1 MMPMTSKTP
10 TPHPKRRRLSAV
22 SAAVLPFVFAV
33 TMGNVFPADDADHP
47 VDPKLLQEMKFRN
60 IGPHRGGR
68 VTAVAGVPGARDTF
82 YMGSTGGGVWKTADG
97 GVTWTPMSDKDF
109 KSASM
114 GAIAVAPSD
123 VNVVYAGTGSACVR
137 GNVSPGDGM
146 YRSTDA
152 GETWKGAGLEDA
164 GQIGRIRVH
173 PQDPDTVWVAVLG
186 HAFGPSAQRGV
197 FKSENGGDTWKKV
210 LKVNDEVGAVD
221 LALDPKNPRILFATT
236 WRVQRK
242 PWEMLSGG
250 EGSGLW
256 KSTDGGD
263 TWTELTEGLPAGP
276 LGRIGVAIS
285 GADGK
290 RVWALVE
297 AKDGGLY
304 RSDDGG
310 KTFKLVNSD
319 RNIQQRAWYYMHVY
333 ADPVDTGTVWILNVG
348 LWRSDDGGKTFNPV
362 RAPHGD
368 HHDLWIN
375 PDDPRV
381 MINGND
387 GGANIS
393 YHGGKSWSTQAN
405 QPTAEMYRVT
415 VNRAFPYR
423 VYGCQQDNTC
433 VSVPSRTPSS
443 GITQAHWYVIGGC
456 ESGHVAVDPRNPLI
470 TYSGCY
476 GGTIG
481 RYDHAT
487 GQEREIMAWPQLAV
501 GQAPRDLKYRFQ
513 WNAPIRLSP
522 HDPTML
528 YHTSQHVHRSTDE
541 GQSWSVISPDLT
553 RNDPARQDFSG
564 GPITRD
570 NTGVEVYGT
579 IFAFEESPKVA
590 GLLWAG
596 SDDGVVHL
604 SRDAGE
610 TWENITPA
618 KMPEWSQVN
627 MIELSPHGGGRAFIA
642 VTRYKLDDFRPF
654 IYRTDNLGQSWEL
667 LTDGRNGIPADHPV
681 RVVREDPDRRGLLYA
696 GTEFGLY
703 VSFDDGARWQSLQ
716 LNLPITPITD
726 LAVTRQD
733 LVVATQGRS
742 FWILDDVTPLHEADR
757 VAAGSVHLYRPRDTV
772 RFGSGGGGPRSPA
785 GENPPTGVIVQY
797 TLPPQTDPKASK
809 PAGATDAVR
818 TAGASGTT
826 GTTSSK
832 DQPEVVLEILDAE
845 GTLLRRLSSLKDE
858 PHAVNP
864 EARFMPPESQKPRR
878 LPAKEGMNRYVW
890 DFRLHD
896 AEIAEGSILW
906 GGVEGPRVPP
916 GRYKAILKVGNVTQA
931 RDFMVQRDPRL
942 ELGDE
947 DLVEQYRL
955 SKEIHDSLSESHRAM
970 KQIRDIRAQVD
981 DLVRRVG
988 LSGKGDGLAGMSDP
1002 MKQKLTTIEE
1012 ALHQTK
1018 ASSSQDILN
1027 FTPMLDNQLVALL
1040 GVVESADARP
1050 TDAARRRYEELR
1062 AELEGHLTQLSGVIR
1077 TDLAAFNDAIRGR
1090 DVAPVIV
1097 TPLAESQGAVRT
1109 ASDEAEPERK

>member
-1 MMPMTSKTP
+1 MAYP
-10 TPHPKRRRLSAV
+10 RRRNLAV
-22 SAAVLPFVFAV
+22 PPAMFSMLLVLAASTGSIL
-33 TMGNVFPADDADHP
+33 PADDKDYP
-47 VDPKLLQEMKFRN
+47 VDPKLFQEMKFRN

-82 YMGSTGGGVWKTADG
+82 YMGSTGGGVWKTTDG
-97 GVTWTPMSDKDF
+97 GVIWSSISDKDF
-109 KSASM
+109 KTASM

-152 GETWKGAGLEDA
+152 GETWKRAGLEDA

-197 FKSENGGDTWKKV
+197 FKSANGGASWKKV
-210 LKVNDEVGAVD
+210 LKVSDDVGAVD
-221 LALDPKNPRILFATT
+221 LALDPRNPRILFAST
-236 WRVQRK
+236 WRARRT
-242 PWEMLSGG
+242 PWEMVSGG

-256 KSTDGGD
+256 KSADGGD
-263 TWTELTEGLPAGP
+263 TWTELKDGLPAGP
-276 LGRIGVAIS
+276 LGRIGVAVS

-310 KTFKLVNSD
+310 KTFKLINSD

-333 ADPVDTGTVWILNVG
+333 ADPVDAGTVWILNVG

-381 MINGND
+381 MVNGND
-387 GGANIS
+387 GGANVS
-393 YHGGKSWSTQAN
+393 YNGGKSWSTQAN
-405 QPTAEMYRVT
+405 QPTAEIYRVA
-415 VNRAFPYR
+415 VDREFPYR

-433 VSVPSRTPSS
+433 VSVPSRTPTS

-456 ESGHVAVDPRNPLI
+456 ESGHVAVDPRNPLV

-522 HDPTML
+522 HDPSIL
-528 YHTSQHVHRSTDE
+528 YHTSQHVHRSRDE
-541 GQSWSVISPDLT
+541 GQSWSIISPDLT

-579 IFAFEESPKVA
+579 IFAFEESAKVP

-596 SDDGVVHL
+596 SDDGLVHL

-618 KMPEWSQVN
+618 KMPEWGQVN
-627 MIELSPHGGGRAFIA
+627 MIDLSAHGGARAFIA
-642 VTRYKLDDFRPF
+642 VTRYKLDDFRPYIF
-654 IYRTDNLGQSWEL
+654 RTDNLGQSWEL

-681 RVVREDPDRRGLLYA
+681 RVVREDPDRKGLLYA

-703 VSFDDGARWQSLQ
+703 VSFDDGARWQPLQ
-716 LNLPITPITD
+716 LNLPITPVTD
-726 LAVTRQD
+726 LAVMRQD

-742 FWILDDVTPLHEADR
+742 FWILDDVTPLHEVKS
-757 VAAGSVHLYRPRDTV
+757 VAAGSVRLFRPRDTV
-772 RFGSGGGGPRSPA
+772 RFGSGGGGGGGRGPA

-797 TLPPQTDPKASK
+797 TLPPQADSK
-809 PAGATDAVR
+809 SAKS
-818 TAGASGTT
+818 AGASETAKVADAAGASAAA
-826 GTTSSK
+826 GPK
-832 DQPEVVLEILDAE
+832 DPQEVVLEILDTD

-858 PHAVNP
+858 PYAPDP
-864 EARFMPPESQKPRR
+864 EARFRPPDSLKPRK
-878 LPAKEGMNRYVW
+878 LTAKEGMNRYVW

-896 AEIAEGSILW
+896 AEIAEGSVLW
-906 GGVEGPRVPP
+906 GSVEGPRVPP
-916 GRYKAILKVGNVTQA
+916 GRYKVVLKVGEITQSHE
-931 RDFMVQRDPRL
+931 FMVKRDPRL
-942 ELGDE
+942 ALQDE
-947 DLVEQYRL
+947 DLVQQYRL
-955 SKEIHDSLSESHRAM
+955 SVEIRDSLSQSHRAL
-970 KQIRDIRAQVD
+970 KQIRDIREQVD
-981 DLVRRVG
+981 DLVRRVD
-988 LSGKGDGLAGMSDP
+988 LTGKGDGLKGMSDP
-1002 MKQKLTTIEE
+1002 MKKKLTTIEE

-1018 ASSSQDILN
+1018 ATSGQDVLN

-1050 TDAARRRYEELR
+1050 TDAARKRYEELR
-1062 AELEGHLTQLSGVIR
+1062 AELNGHLAQLSGVIR
-1077 TDLAAFNDAIRGR
+1077 TDLAAFNETIRGR

-1097 TPLAESQGAVRT
+1097 TPLTDSPGAVRT
-1109 ASDEAEPERK
+1109 ASDAAEPEKK